1 MQDDLNKRDD
11 EELRDDPQVTEDQAP
26 SFEEQPEQHE
36 DLGGQDLYEAP
47 GEPEDDVNDDND
59 FYEEPS
65 YRQSDD
71 SQIPRWQPY
80 YEEPAPKRQPEKK
93 KKGWMIPLIVV
104 LAIMV
109 AAIVTGVVIGAQR
122 INEVVGDSN
131 NIAQDEAFAAPET
144 KPETPAV
151 DTAKPDV
158 AAAQGGAY
166 VLTDVSA
173 IVEETMPAVVSITSR
188 TLIDN
193 GGFGSYWDFFFG
205 GSGNSQGSY
214 DGPQEV
220 DSGLGS
226 GTIIEVTDEEL
237 LILTSYHVVKDCSSL
252 YVTFHD
258 GNSVDGKIKSQSES
272 EDIAIVSV
280 PLSDIS
286 EETKG
291 AIKVAALSAEPVKVG
306 EGVIVI
312 GNALGYGMSVTTG
325 VISATDRQLNLEGTD
340 ITVLQTDAAINSG
353 NSGGCVLNS
362 AGEIIGISEAKITRS
377 YVEGMCY
384 AIPISIYSGLI
395 KELLETE
402 GAYVDPDDTPQGGQ
416 SAYLGIRG
424 RDIDRSVAS
433 SYGMPQGIYVASTI
447 PGSGAEAAGLEEGD
461 IIVGL
466 DNVSFTTMSE
476 LQEQLARHEAGD
488 TVEIIIM
495 RDVDGK
501 YTQMKMEVTLT
512 DQIG

>member
-1 MQDDLNKRDD
+1 MQDDLDKRND
-11 EELRDDPQVTEDQAP
+11 EELRDDPHSEEYSEPEYEEPEVED
-26 SFEEQPEQHE
+26 PEQDE
-36 DLGGQDLYEAP
+36 L
-47 GEPEDDVNDDND
+47 NND

-65 YRQSDD
+65 YRSSDD
-71 SQIPRWQPY
+71 GQIPRWQPY
-80 YEEPAPKRQPEKK
+80 YEEPAPSKK
-93 KKGWMIPLIVV
+93 PKNNKNRWMIPLIVV

-109 AAIVTGVVIGAQR
+109 AAIITGVVIGARR
-122 INEVVGDSN
+122 INQVVGND
-131 NIAQDEAFAAPET
+131 
-144 KPETPAV
+144 PAV
-151 DTAKPDV
+151 IAEENAKEDAGNDAKDEQEEGSAGIDTVRPEV
-158 AAAQGGAY
+158 SLAQGGSF

-188 TLIDN
+188 TLIDD
-193 GGFGSYWDFFFG
+193 GGFGNYWNFFFG
-205 GSGNSQGSY
+205 GGDSQGSY
-214 DGPQEV
+214 EGPQEV

-226 GTIIEVTDEEL
+226 GTIIDVTDNEL
-237 LILTSYHVVKDCSSL
+237 LILTSYHVVKGCSSL
-252 YVTFHD
+252 YVTFND
-258 GNSVDGKIKSQSES
+258 GNSVDGSIKSQSET

-286 EETKG
+286 DETMG
-291 AIKVAALSAEPVKVG
+291 AIKVATLSAEPVKVG

-325 VISATDRQLNLEGTD
+325 IISATDRQLSLEGTEL
-340 ITVLQTDAAINSG
+340 TVLQTDAAINSG

-362 AGEIIGISEAKITRS
+362 EGEIIGISEAKITRN

-402 GAYVDPDDTPQGGQ
+402 GAYVNPDSTPAGQ

-433 SYGMPQGIYVASTI
+433 SYGMPQGIYVASTV

-466 DNVSFTTMSE
+466 DNVSLTTMNQ
-476 LQEQLARHEAGD
+476 LQEQLARHISGD
-488 TVEIIIM
+488 EVEIIFM
-495 RDVDGK
+495 REVDGS
-501 YTQMKMEVTLT
+501 YTQMKAKVTLT
-512 DQIG
+512 DQVG